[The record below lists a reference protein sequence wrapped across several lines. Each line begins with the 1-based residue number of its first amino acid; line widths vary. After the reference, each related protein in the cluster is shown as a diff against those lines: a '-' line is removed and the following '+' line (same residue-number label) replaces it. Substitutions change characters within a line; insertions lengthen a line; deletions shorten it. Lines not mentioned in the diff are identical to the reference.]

1 MAQNNYQKE
10 IERLTDL
17 SVGTIYVA
25 EDDCTYHSSVAAES
39 EYEGYD
45 PSYYDYN

>member
-1 MAQNNYQKE
+1 MARDYLKE
-10 IERLTDL
+10 FEKSSDFSI
-17 SVGTIYVA
+17 GTLFVA
-25 EDDCTYHSSVAAES
+25 EDDCTYHISTATES